1 MSTNFGFYLRILS
14 KSNKLIAPSIV
25 LAGLLLSG
33 CTSEA
38 PKETDILAITNQ
50 ASYNCDDYKDAN
62 GILHHRDSN
71 CRVQGKLILTNPM
84 KNLSYVLY
92 RKGDTAHFEPVLCT
106 LPSQAAEALKKI
118 RNTEATITVP
128 KVSITG
134 KRDTQDT
141 SDVVVLNKDDEMS
154 SALFVLSSSFSLCMA
169 YGSNAIDQDA
179 YAQLFSKILDNA
191 IKGKETVVNAKPA
204 TK

>member
-1 MSTNFGFYLRILS
+1 MPTYFGFYFPIRSGSNELILPFIALTS
-14 KSNKLIAPSIV
+14 LI
-25 LAGLLLSG
+25 LNG
-33 CTSEA
+33 CASEA

-62 GILHHRDSN
+62 GVLHQRDSN
-71 CRVQGKLILTNPM
+71 CRVQGKLILTNPT

-92 RKGDTAHFEPVLCT
+92 RKGDAAHFEPVLCT

-118 RNTEATITVP
+118 RNTEATVTVP

-134 KRDTQDT
+134 KRDAQDT

-154 SALFVLSSSFSLCMA
+154 AALFVLSSSFSLCMA
-169 YGSNAIDQDA
+169 EN
-179 YAQLFSKILDNA
+179 KIKSMLIIIITNEM
-191 IKGKETVVNAKPA
+191 I
-204 TK
+204 

>member
-1 MSTNFGFYLRILS
+1 MPSYSRFYFFRSGSNGLIL
-14 KSNKLIAPSIV
+14 AFIV
-25 LAGLLLSG
+25 LVNLTLSG
-33 CTSEA
+33 CSSEE
-38 PKETDILAITNQ
+38 PKDTDILAITNQ

-62 GILHHRDSN
+62 GVLHQRDSN

-92 RKGDTAHFEPVLCT
+92 RKDDTAHFEPVLCT

-118 RNTEATITVP
+118 RNTEATVTVP

-154 SALFVLSSSFSLCMA
+154 AALFVLSSGFALCMA
-169 YGSNAIDQDA
+169 YGSNAIDQNT
-179 YAQLFSKILDNA
+179 YTQLFSKILDNA
-191 IKGKETVVNAKPA
+191 IKGKGAEVNAIPA
-204 TK
+204 KK